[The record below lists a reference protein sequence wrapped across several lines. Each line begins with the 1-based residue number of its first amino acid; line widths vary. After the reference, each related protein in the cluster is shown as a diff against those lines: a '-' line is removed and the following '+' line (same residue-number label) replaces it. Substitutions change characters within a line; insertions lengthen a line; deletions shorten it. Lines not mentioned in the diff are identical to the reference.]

1 MHCLTLCLP
10 AHFHLSHPPRPALR
24 AAALLAGA
32 GAALY
37 AFGRGTGE
45 VLVHERSALGAGGDL
60 TLVDGTDL
68 LAVSSSSRRDY
79 GAGGLLVVRTDGTGL
94 RRLDVGHGIVG
105 SYRGAVIT
113 MSERDRDCRPL
124 SDDVSDDV
132 VVTGVTE
139 G

>member
-1 MHCLTLCLP
+1 M
-10 AHFHLSHPPRPALR
+10 
-24 AAALLAGA
+24 
-32 GAALY
+32 
-37 AFGRGTGE
+37 
-45 VLVHERSALGAGGDL
+45 
-60 TLVDGTDL
+60 
-68 LAVSSSSRRDY
+68 SSSSRRDY

-113 MSERDRDCRPL
+113 MSERDQDCRPL
-124 SDDVSDDV
+124 SDDV